1 MSQESVNN
9 HIASLK
15 NKHKEL
21 DIQLE
26 ELYKHSSA
34 SDESITKIKKQK
46 LDIKDQII
54 KLEKG
59 LNNG

>member
-9 HIASLK
+9 HITSLK

-21 DIQLE
+21 DNQLE

-34 SDESITKIKKQK
+34 SNESITKIKKQK
-46 LDIKDQII
+46 LEIKDQITT
-54 KLEKG
+54 LSKG
-59 LNNG
+59 LKE

>member
-1 MSQESVNN
+1 MSHESLSN
-9 HIASLK
+9 HITNLK

-34 SDESITKIKKQK
+34 SDESIVKIKKQK
-46 LDIKDQII
+46 LEIKDQIKILTRAI
-54 KLEKG
+54 KE
-59 LNNG
+59 